1 MPSQSQFSPGRQP
14 AVRAAARSA
23 ATGNRSQTI
32 AQHRAVLTALQAGDA
47 EPPGVHDHVGHLADG
62 ESEDVLALHAQ
73 VPRGAGGA
81 GAAIDVK
88 LVPVPPVR
96 AERGGQNPPFTLLPG
111 LVDLHTHLREPGREY
126 AEDIETGSAA
136 AALGGYTAV
145 FAMANTDPVA
155 DSPVVT
161 DHVWHRGRQ
170 VGLVDVHPVGAVT
183 VGLEGK
189 QLTEMGLMAA
199 GAGQVRMFSDD
210 GICVHDPLIMRRALE
225 YAGGLG
231 VLIAQHAEEPRL
243 TVGAVAHEG
252 PNAAKLGLAGWPRAA
267 EESIVARDALL
278 ARDAGARVH
287 ICHASTAGSVELVR
301 WAKEQGIFITAE
313 VTPHHLL
320 LDDTRLQSYD
330 GRNRVNPPLREAS
343 DAVALRQALAD
354 GVIDCVATDHAPHAE
369 HEKMC
374 EFANARP
381 GMLGLQTALS
391 VVVETMV
398 NPGLLTWRDVAR
410 VMSEAP
416 ARIVGLPD
424 QGRPLEV
431 GEPANLTVIDPNAS
445 WTVDGSALASR
456 SDNTPYEDM
465 ELPASVTV
473 TLLRGTITARD
484 GKVSW

>member
-1 MPSQSQFSPGRQP
+1 MTV
-14 AVRAAARSA
+14 VR
-23 ATGNRSQTI
+23 G
-32 AQHRAVLTALQAGDA
+32 VLLYGEGD
-47 EPPGVHDHVGHLADG
+47 PVDVRIADG
-62 ESEDVLALHAQ
+62 QIAEIGERLDA
-73 VPRGAGGA
+73 PAGTET
-81 GAAIDVK
+81 IDCT
-88 LVPVPPVR
+88 
-96 AERGGQNPPFTLLPG
+96 GQIMLPG
-111 LVDLHTHLREPGREY
+111 FVDLHTHLREPGREY

-155 DSPVVT
+155 DSAVVT
-161 DHVWHRGRQ
+161 DHVWHRGQQ

-183 VGLEGK
+183 VGLKGK

-199 GAGQVRMFSDD
+199 GVGQVRMFSDD
-210 GICVHDPLIMRRALE
+210 GVCVDDPLVMRRALE
-225 YAGGLG
+225 YASGLG

-252 PNAAKLGLAGWPRAA
+252 PNAARLGLAGWPRAA

-301 WAKEQGIFITAE
+301 WAKEQGISITAE

-320 LDDTRLQSYD
+320 LDDARLQTYD

-343 DAVALRQALAD
+343 DAIALRQALAD
-354 GVIDCVATDHAPHAE
+354 GVIDCVATDHAPHAA

-431 GEPANLTVIDPNAS
+431 GEPANLTVIDPAAR
-445 WTVDGSALASR
+445 WTVTGPALASR

-465 ELPASVTV
+465 ELPGVVTV
-473 TLLRGTITARD
+473 TMLRGTVTARD
-484 GKVSW
+484 GKAGT

>member
-1 MPSQSQFSPGRQP
+1 MSLVLKSVRLYGEGD
-14 AVRAAARSA
+14 AVDVLVRDGIIAEIGTGLSA
-23 ATGNRSQTI
+23 DQTI
-32 AQHRAVLTALQAGDA
+32 DCTGR
-47 EPPGVHDHVGHLADG
+47 
-62 ESEDVLALHAQ
+62 
-73 VPRGAGGA
+73 
-81 GAAIDVK
+81 I
-88 LVPVPPVR
+88 
-96 AERGGQNPPFTLLPG
+96 LLPG
-111 LVDLHTHLREPGREY
+111 FVDLHTHLREPGREY

-155 DSPVVT
+155 DSVVVT
-161 DHVWHRGRQ
+161 DHVWQRGQQ

-183 VGLEGK
+183 VGLAGK

-199 GAGQVRMFSDD
+199 GTGRVRMFSDD
-210 GICVHDPLIMRRALE
+210 GVCVDDPLLMRRALE
-225 YAGGLG
+225 YASGLG

-252 PNAAKLGLAGWPRAA
+252 PNAARLGLAGWPRAA

-287 ICHASTAGSVELVR
+287 ICHASTAGTVELVR
-301 WAKEQGIFITAE
+301 WAKEQGIAITAE

-320 LDDTRLQSYD
+320 LDDTRLETYD
-330 GRNRVNPPLREAS
+330 GRNRVNPPLREVS
-343 DAVALRQALAD
+343 DTLALRQALAD
-354 GVIDCVATDHAPHAE
+354 GVIDCVATDHAPHGE

-398 NPGLLTWRDVAR
+398 QPGLLTWRDVAR

-431 GEPANLTVIDPNAS
+431 GEPANLTVVDPDAR
-445 WTVDGSALASR
+445 WTVSGPALASR
-456 SDNTPYEDM
+456 SDNTPYEAM
-465 ELPASVTV
+465 ELPGVVTA
-473 TLLRGTITARD
+473 TLLRGTVTARD
-484 GKVSW
+484 GKAGA

>member
-1 MPSQSQFSPGRQP
+1 MSVVLKSVRLYGEGD
-14 AVRAAARSA
+14 AVDVLVRDGIIAEIGTGLSA
-23 ATGNRSQTI
+23 DQTI
-32 AQHRAVLTALQAGDA
+32 DCTGRV
-47 EPPGVHDHVGHLADG
+47 
-62 ESEDVLALHAQ
+62 
-73 VPRGAGGA
+73 
-81 GAAIDVK
+81 
-88 LVPVPPVR
+88 
-96 AERGGQNPPFTLLPG
+96 LLPG
-111 LVDLHTHLREPGREY
+111 FVDLHTHLREPGREY

-155 DSPVVT
+155 DSVVVT
-161 DHVWHRGRQ
+161 DHVWQRGQQ

-183 VGLEGK
+183 VGLAGK

-199 GAGQVRMFSDD
+199 GTGRVRMFSDD
-210 GICVHDPLIMRRALE
+210 GVCVDDPLLMRRALE
-225 YAGGLG
+225 YASGLG

-252 PNAAKLGLAGWPRAA
+252 PNAARLGLAGWPRAA

-287 ICHASTAGSVELVR
+287 ICHASTAGTVELVR
-301 WAKEQGIFITAE
+301 WAKEQGIAITAE

-320 LDDTRLQSYD
+320 LDDTRLETYD
-330 GRNRVNPPLREAS
+330 GRNRVNPPLREVS
-343 DAVALRQALAD
+343 DTLALRQALAD
-354 GVIDCVATDHAPHAE
+354 GVIDCVATDHAPHGE

-398 NPGLLTWRDVAR
+398 QPGLLTWRDVAR

-431 GEPANLTVIDPNAS
+431 GEPANLTVVDPDAR
-445 WTVDGSALASR
+445 WTVSGPALASR
-456 SDNTPYEDM
+456 SDNTPYEAM
-465 ELPASVTV
+465 ELPGVVTA
-473 TLLRGTITARD
+473 TLLRGTVTARD
-484 GKVSW
+484 GKAGA